1 MTEHYKFVQNKECEY
16 FPCHKTSEPEHF
28 NCLFCFC
35 PLYMLKQECGG
46 SFKYTHDSK
55 DCSDCMLPHGKN
67 GYDRVMSKMKAV
79 IKIGS
84 ER

>member
-46 SFKYTHDSK
+46 NFKYTHESK

-67 GYDRVMSKMKAV
+67 GYDHVMSKMKAV